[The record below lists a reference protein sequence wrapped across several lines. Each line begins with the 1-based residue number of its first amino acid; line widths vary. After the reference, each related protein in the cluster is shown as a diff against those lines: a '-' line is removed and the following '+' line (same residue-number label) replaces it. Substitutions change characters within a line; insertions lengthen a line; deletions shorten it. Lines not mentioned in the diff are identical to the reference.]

1 MRTADELISRI
12 RMLLMPTEPESA
24 SDLPVPEE
32 PRPDPEAVKAEQDAR
47 IAELL
52 RLVRTPPARVSVI
65 PSKRMVTGSQTIG
78 TAEEGAQIVGFQPD
92 RMRITLH
99 NREAAQGDAVY
110 VAVAGW
116 DATASSGFQLAP
128 AATITIET
136 QAAIFA
142 RTVSG
147 VAVLD
152 WIIEFGETGEE

>member
-1 MRTADELISRI
+1 MRADELISRI
-12 RMLLMPTEPESA
+12 RSLLVPVEPEAA

-52 RLVRTPPARVSVI
+52 RLVRTPPSRVTVI

-99 NREAAQGDAVY
+99 NRDSAGGDAIY
-110 VAVAGW
+110 IAVAGW
-116 DATASSGFQLAP
+116 DATTSGGFQLAA

-136 QAAIFA
+136 QAPIFA
-142 RTVSG
+142 RTASN
-147 VAVLD
+147 VAILD